1 MGSKSNTLSINLNMK
16 GISSYFDVVFFLFSI
31 SCKATVK
38 RYKFSKAF
46 ETDTTRHIMK
56 SAFLLMGAV
65 MKP

>member
-1 MGSKSNTLSINLNMK
+1 MK